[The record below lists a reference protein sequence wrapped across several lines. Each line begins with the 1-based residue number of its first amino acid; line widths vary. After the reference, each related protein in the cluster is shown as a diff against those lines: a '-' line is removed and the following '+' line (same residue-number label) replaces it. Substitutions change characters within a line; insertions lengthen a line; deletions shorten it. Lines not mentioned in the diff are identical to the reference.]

1 MVPIDEEE
9 IAQFLVLTPMTA
21 ESQTSSRGMNLSS
34 EEMAR
39 RIDHTLLK
47 AEATRDQILRLCD
60 EAVTYGFRAVCVNGR
75 WVSTAA
81 EKLHGTG
88 VQIATVVGFPLGA
101 DTTKAKV
108 AQAKEAIHDGAD
120 EIDMVADLASIIE
133 GDTRYLLRQLLAVW
147 NVCRSMRP
155 PVLLKVIIESA
166 ALTTEQKVLAC
177 RAAEQVGVD
186 FVKTST
192 GLHPSG
198 GATVEDIRL
207 IRETSQRYKIKASG
221 GIRTADQALAM
232 IEAGADRIGTSAGV
246 AIVEALRARNG

>member
-1 MVPIDEEE
+1 
-9 IAQFLVLTPMTA
+9 MTA
-21 ESQTSSRGMNLSS
+21 ESQTSLRGMNLSG

-39 RIDHTLLK
+39 RIDHTLLR

-60 EAVTYGFRAVCVNGR
+60 EAVKYGFRAVCVNGR
-75 WVSTAA
+75 WVSAAA

-88 VQIATVVGFPLGA
+88 VQVAAVVGFPLGA

-120 EIDMVADLASIIE
+120 EIDMVADLASIID

-192 GLHPSG
+192 GLHPAG

-246 AIVEALRARNG
+246 AIVEALQARNA

>member
-1 MVPIDEEE
+1 
-9 IAQFLVLTPMTA
+9 
-21 ESQTSSRGMNLSS
+21 MNLSG

-60 EAVTYGFRAVCVNGR
+60 EAVKYGFRAVCVNGR
-75 WVSTAA
+75 WVSAAA

-88 VQIATVVGFPLGA
+88 VQVAAVVGFPLGA

-120 EIDMVADLASIIE
+120 EIDMVADLASIID

-192 GLHPSG
+192 GLHPAG

-246 AIVEALRARNG
+246 AIVEALQARNA

>member
-1 MVPIDEEE
+1 
-9 IAQFLVLTPMTA
+9 
-21 ESQTSSRGMNLSS
+21 MNLSG

-39 RIDHTLLK
+39 RIDHTLLR

-60 EAVTYGFRAVCVNGR
+60 EAVKYGFRAVCVNGR
-75 WVSTAA
+75 WVSAAA

-88 VQIATVVGFPLGA
+88 VQVAAVVGFPLGA

-120 EIDMVADLASIIE
+120 EIDMVADLASIID

-192 GLHPSG
+192 GLHPAG

-246 AIVEALRARNG
+246 AIVEALQARNA